1 MTREARNRNIEELIG
16 SLQREGIEIEF
27 KKAKDTLP
35 NSIWETV
42 SAFANTRGGVIILG
56 VEERD
61 HSFSLTGV
69 SNAAKMESDFWSTL
83 RNPRKISSFSIG
95 TKAFE
100 ILSASD
106 NREIIR
112 ITIPQASPTELPVY
126 LNGDIRQVYIRRGEG
141 DFLVTEDELKA
152 LIRNGS
158 PKSHDRLPMKELS
171 LEALDRNA
179 LVAFKSIIEARYPE
193 ASYEE
198 MKMQD
203 FLLHLGLLDDSD
215 KENICPYAGTLLLF
229 GRYNVIKRYY
239 DSYQI
244 DYFDYRG
251 SADRWSDRIA
261 TDDLGAGE
269 MNIFNFYNIVYQKL
283 ISTSKTGFRLDEN
296 MVRVNTDMKAALREA
311 LVNTIVHADYSMPNT
326 GLKIEV
332 FDTYYRF
339 ENPGKMLIDAET
351 FFRGGSTRPRNDLIM
366 SVFRRMGLS
375 ERQGYGGYLIFK
387 SATSSLL
394 RAPQIETSLEKT
406 ILTIYLV
413 DLPGSYPDLT
423 DTERDILSVLLHTG
437 NLSKSDI
444 ESVIGNRYSEY
455 RIKVALKALREKG
468 ILQTTGNGR
477 SVRYSVNMSNAEGLG
492 QIRLMMER
500 LSELIR
506 KQ

>member
-203 FLLHLGLLDDSD
+203 FLLHLGLLDDKLILASKD
-215 KENICPYAGTLLLF
+215 FYA
-229 GRYNVIKRYY
+229 KH
-239 DSYQI
+239 
-244 DYFDYRG
+244 
-251 SADRWSDRIA
+251 
-261 TDDLGAGE
+261 TDDYG
-269 MNIFNFYNIVYQKL
+269 I
-283 ISTSKTGFRLDEN
+283 R
-296 MVRVNTDMKAALREA
+296 
-311 LVNTIVHADYSMPNT
+311 
-326 GLKIEV
+326 
-332 FDTYYRF
+332 
-339 ENPGKMLIDAET
+339 
-351 FFRGGSTRPRNDLIM
+351 DL
-366 SVFRRMGLS
+366 
-375 ERQGYGGYLIFK
+375 
-387 SATSSLL
+387 
-394 RAPQIETSLEKT
+394 
-406 ILTIYLV
+406 
-413 DLPGSYPDLT
+413 
-423 DTERDILSVLLHTG
+423 
-437 NLSKSDI
+437 
-444 ESVIGNRYSEY
+444 
-455 RIKVALKALREKG
+455 
-468 ILQTTGNGR
+468 LQ
-477 SVRYSVNMSNAEGLG
+477 
-492 QIRLMMER
+492 
-500 LSELIR
+500 
-506 KQ
+506 